1 MSISRKSTCGYGVE
15 TVQKIRRVL
24 RTVFPPPRNAFDW
37 FQAAPLVV
45 FLLAFGGLVYWLE
58 DSSTLLF
65 AKPTAFWLIAFSG
78 WLWWMHLA
86 GYSGLSRQRS
96 ILSLWIRFA
105 LCAAF
110 VMVLAEP
117 RAVRT
122 RDVISVVY
130 ALDVSDSIGDAS
142 VDRALEYVAGQVQ
155 RKPEHD
161 EAGLV
166 VFGGTAAVELPPRTS
181 FPFEGV
187 VASRVQRDATDIE
200 QSLSLAAAM
209 LPEENRGRIVLISD
223 GTSTGGN
230 LPQLLDELKSRRI
243 AVDVLPIEY
252 QYGREVWIER
262 LELPQYLKLGQDYNV
277 TVLLSSLQPGS
288 GQLIL
293 RENGEVV
300 TEDIVDFKAGKNQYQ
315 IPIQLSRPGYY
326 EYQATIEVAP
336 GLDNLRQNNTV
347 LNFLFVEGEG
357 KVLVVT
363 DPGGDERDAEE
374 LITAIRETDRHVQ
387 TITSFEFPHDTLS
400 LMPYDA
406 VVWVNAPSDAFDEAQ
421 LTAMHDAVRDLGTGF
436 LMVGGPNSFGPGGYH
451 RTAIERALPVSM
463 DVSQKKVLPKGALAI
478 ILHTC
483 EFPEGN
489 TWGKRIT
496 KQAIKVLTGQDE
508 VGVLVYGGGE
518 EWLFKLTPASEYEEM
533 VPKINGAQIGDMPS
547 FAPTMQMALTE
558 LKNSDAAAKHVI
570 IISDGDPSPP
580 APSVLAEFKKQ
591 QITISTVA
599 VFPHGGVE
607 VGTLRLIAEST
618 GGRFYFPSDP
628 AILPSIFIKEAKTL
642 KRTMIQEKTFT
653 PNQGIVTPVL
663 KGVETMA
670 PLHGYVLTSLKP
682 GAEPIL
688 ETPPSEEEEDE
699 IDPVLARWRYGLGA
713 TAAFTSDFSPRWGK
727 DWLGWQS
734 YKPLVKQLMTDIS
747 RVREPGRLRLFTYTS
762 GGDGIITVED
772 FHPDYSFLEIA
783 AVVNGPNNTSETI
796 PLRQISP
803 RRYQGRLPL
812 WGQGRYQVIVH
823 GEGDGRNEV
832 KASGFIVP
840 YSPEYL
846 RFRSNPVVL
855 EEIREQTNGEQ
866 LTGGTSEED
875 MQAAVQQV
883 YGRRDPKQSSSPIF
897 DWFLIALAILIPI
910 DVALRRIQIDWYAVT
925 SLFQSQKHTGPAT
938 ATMGTLLQRKQDI
951 GTRLDKSRS
960 AAAGTAAQQT
970 RWPKTAIPGTT
981 PSASARRKPAAD
993 KKGPAETP
1001 SSGTTTGKLLAMKR
1015 KRQEED
1021 E

>member
-1 MSISRKSTCGYGVE
+1 M
-15 TVQKIRRVL
+15 QKIKRIL
-24 RTVFPPPRNAFDW
+24 RAIFPPPRHAFDW
-37 FQAAPLVV
+37 IQTAPLVL
-45 FLLAFGGLVYWLE
+45 FLLAFWGAVYWLE
-58 DSSTLLF
+58 QSDTLLF
-65 AKPTAFWLIAFSG
+65 ANPTAFGLIAFSA

-86 GYSGLSRQRS
+86 GYSGLSRQRAVF
-96 ILSLWIRFA
+96 SLIVRFA

-142 VDRALEYVAGQVQ
+142 VDKALEYVAGHVQ
-155 RKPEHD
+155 RKPERD

-187 VASRVQRDATDIE
+187 VASRVQRDATNIE

-223 GTSTGGN
+223 GTSTGGD
-230 LPQLLDELKSRRI
+230 QTALLTELKSRRI

-252 QYGREVWIER
+252 QYDREVWVER
-262 LELPQYLKLGQDYNV
+262 LELPQYLKLGQDYAV

-288 GQLIL
+288 GKLIL
-293 RENGEVV
+293 RENGQVI

-315 IPIQLSRPGYY
+315 IPIRLSRPGYY

-374 LITAIRETDRHVQ
+374 LITAIRETDRHVE

-406 VVWVNAPSDAFDEAQ
+406 VVWVNTPSDAFDEAQ
-421 LTAMHDAVRDLGTGF
+421 MNALHDAVRDLGTGF

-451 RTAIERALPVSM
+451 RTAVERALPVSM

-508 VGVLVYGGGE
+508 VGVLVYGNGE
-518 EWLFKLTPASEYEEM
+518 EWLFKLTPASEYESM

-547 FAPTMQMALTE
+547 FAPTMNMALAE
-558 LKNSDAAAKHVI
+558 LKKSDAAAKHVI

-580 APSVLAEFKKQ
+580 APGVLAEFKKQ

-618 GGRFYFPSDP
+618 NGRFYFPSDP

-653 PNQGIVTPVL
+653 PNQGIITPVL
-663 KGVETMA
+663 KGVDTMA

-688 ETPPSEEEEDE
+688 ETPKSEGPEGDE
-699 IDPVLARWRYGLGA
+699 IDPVLARWRYGLGV
-713 TAAFTSDFSPRWGK
+713 TAAFTSDFSSRWGK
-727 DWLGWQS
+727 DWLGWDK
-734 YKPLVKQLMTDIS
+734 YKPLIKQLMTDIS

-772 FHPDYSFLEIA
+772 FHPDYSFLEVA
-783 AVVNGPNNTSETI
+783 AVVNGPDDLSETI

-846 RFRSNPVVL
+846 RFRSNPVIL
-855 EEIREQTNGEQ
+855 EEIREKTNGEQ
-866 LTGGTSEED
+866 LTGANTPDEL
-875 MQAAVQQV
+875 QAAVEQV

-897 DWFLIALAILIPI
+897 DWFLVALAILIPI
-910 DVALRRIQIDWYAVT
+910 DVALRRIQIDWYAVS
-925 SLFQSQKHTGPAT
+925 SLFQGQKQTGPAT
-938 ATMGTLLQRKQDI
+938 ATMGTLLQRKQDL

-960 AAAGTAAQQT
+960 TAARTALQQT
-970 RWPKTAIPGTT
+970 ARPKTAIPGTT
-981 PSASARRKPAAD
+981 PSAAARKKPAPD
-993 KKGPAETP
+993 KKGPTETP

-1015 KRQEED
+1015 KRQED
-1021 E
+1021 DD